1 MPKKDTKPKTKQEP
15 EEQQNP
21 GFLTGFMEFVR
32 EQGVVGFAIGFI
44 LGAASTT
51 LVKSLV
57 DNIVMPPLGIL
68 LGAAGGL
75 KNLKLFLGAPQG
87 KEAYIQYGQ
96 FMNDLIYFLVLALVV
111 YIVAKLLRLDRLDK
125 KKS

>member
-1 MPKKDTKPKTKQEP
+1 MPKKDTKPKNKQES
-15 EEQQNP
+15 EEQSKT
-21 GFLTGFMEFVR
+21 GFFTGFMEFVR

-57 DNIVMPPLGIL
+57 DNIIMPPVGIL

-96 FMNDLIYFLVLALVV
+96 FINDLIYFLILALVV